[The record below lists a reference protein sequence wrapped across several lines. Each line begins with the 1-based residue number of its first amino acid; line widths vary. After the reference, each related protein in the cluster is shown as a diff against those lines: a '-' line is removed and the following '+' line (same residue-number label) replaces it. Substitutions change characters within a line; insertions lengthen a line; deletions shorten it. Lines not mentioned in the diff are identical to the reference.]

1 MMILT
6 IIGWLL
12 LALAA
17 VGSGFTIAAANMLL
31 RFFGGPQPRS
41 PHDLP
46 VTVLKPL
53 HGAEPNLVDNLATFL
68 CQDHAGPIQLLCGV
82 QRRDDPAIEAVE
94 TLRRRFP
101 AARIDLIIDPT
112 PHGSNGKITNLINM
126 ESAIAHDIVVVSDSD
141 MVAPPS
147 YLTAVLAALDQPKV
161 GLVTCLYRGRGD
173 SGFWSRLGAAG
184 VSYRFLPLAAF
195 MTVKGKTGQTC
206 MGSTIALRRRTL
218 DDIGGFKPFADILA
232 DDHAI
237 GQAVGALGLVSAIP
251 PLLLTHAACEPSL
264 RDLWRH
270 ELRWAATVR
279 ALTPPALYAASVITL
294 PLPLALAGLIFHPLA
309 GIGIVI
315 AALAAKVFA
324 AMAVNRVAGEAT
336 LARGL
341 LPIRDG
347 LSLIVFIASFGVRS
361 VDWRGRRLTITKGG
375 RAAIRTDLQAEAVR
389 V

>member
-1 MMILT
+1 MILM
-6 IIGWLL
+6 ILGWLL

-17 VGSGFTIAAANMLL
+17 VGIGFTIAAAHVLV
-31 RFFGGPQPRS
+31 RFFGKAQPCSPQ
-41 PHDLP
+41 DLP

-53 HGAEPNLVDNLATFL
+53 HGAEPHLADNLATFL

-82 QRRDDPAIEAVE
+82 QHRDDPAIEAVE
-94 TLRRRFP
+94 ALRRRFP
-101 AARIDLIIDPT
+101 AARIDLVVDPT
-112 PHGSNGKITNLINM
+112 AHGANGKIANLINM
-126 ESAIAHDIVVVSDSD
+126 EPAIAHDVVVLSDSD
-141 MVAPPS
+141 MVVPPS

-173 SGFWSRLGAAG
+173 SGLWSRLGAAG
-184 VSYRFLPLAAF
+184 ISYRFLPLATL
-195 MTVKGKTGQTC
+195 MTAMGKTGHTC

-218 DDIGGFKPFADILA
+218 DAIGGFKSFADILA

-251 PLLLTHAACEPSL
+251 PLLLTHASCEASL
-264 RDLWRH
+264 SALWRH

-279 ALTPPALYAASVITL
+279 GLTPPALYAASVMTL

-309 GIGIVI
+309 GLGMVI

-324 AMAVNRVAGEAT
+324 ATVVDRVAGEAT
-336 LARGL
+336 LARPL
-341 LPIRDG
+341 LPIRDC
-347 LSLIVFIASFGVRS
+347 LSLIVFAASFGVRS
-361 VDWRGRRLTITKGG
+361 VDWRGRRLMIATDG
-375 RAAIRTDLQAEAVR
+375 RAAVGTELQADALR

>member
-1 MMILT
+1 MIPAIL
-6 IIGWLL
+6 GWLL
-12 LALAA
+12 LALA
-17 VGSGFTIAAANMLL
+17 VIGSGFTIAAANVLVQFL
-31 RFFGGPQPRS
+31 GARQLCSPR
-41 PHDLP
+41 DQP

-53 HGAEPNLVDNLATFL
+53 HGAEPHLVDNLATFL

-101 AARIDLIIDPT
+101 DARIDLIIDPT
-112 PHGSNGKITNLINM
+112 PHGSNGKIANLINM
-126 ESAIAHDIVVVSDSD
+126 ESAIAHDVVVLSDSD
-141 MVAPPS
+141 MVVPPS

-161 GLVTCLYRGRGD
+161 GLITCLYRGRGD
-173 SGFWSRLGAAG
+173 GGFWSRLGAAG
-184 VSYRFLPLAAF
+184 ISYRFLPLAAF
-195 MTVKGKTGQTC
+195 MTAKGKTGLTC

-218 DDIGGFKPFADILA
+218 NDIGGFKPFADILA

-251 PLLLTHAACEPSL
+251 PLLLTHAAYETSL
-264 RDLWRH
+264 GALWRH

-279 ALTPPALYAASVITL
+279 GLTPPVVYVASVITL

-315 AALAAKVFA
+315 AALAAKLFA
-324 AMAVNRVAGEAT
+324 ATAVNRVAGEAT

-341 LPIRDG
+341 LPIRDA

-361 VDWRGRRLTITKGG
+361 VDWRGRRLRITTGG
-375 RAAIRTDLQAEAVR
+375 RAAIRTDRQAEALR

>member
-1 MMILT
+1 MILA

-17 VGSGFTIAAANMLL
+17 IGSGFTFAAAYMLG
-31 RFFGGPQPRS
+31 RFFGTPQPCS
-41 PHDLP
+41 PRDLP

-53 HGAEPNLVDNLATFL
+53 HGAEPHLVDNLATFL

-82 QRRDDPAIEAVE
+82 QHRDDPAIEAVE

-101 AARIDLIIDPT
+101 AARIDLIIDAT
-112 PHGSNGKITNLINM
+112 PHGSNGKIANLINM
-126 ESAIAHDIVVVSDSD
+126 ESAIAHDVVVLSDSD
-141 MVAPPS
+141 MVVPPS
-147 YLTAVLAALDQPKV
+147 YLTAVLAALDEPKV

-173 SGFWSRLGAAG
+173 AGFWSRLGAAG
-184 VSYRFLPLAAF
+184 VSYRFLPLATF
-195 MTVKGKTGQTC
+195 MTAMGKTGQTC

-218 DDIGGFKPFADILA
+218 DDIGGFTPFADILA

-251 PLLLTHAACEPSL
+251 RMLLTHAACETSL
-264 RDLWRH
+264 RAVWRH

-279 ALTPPALYAASVITL
+279 GLTPPAVYVASLITL
-294 PLPLALAGLIFHPLA
+294 PLPLALAGMIVHPLA
-309 GIGIVI
+309 GIAIVI

-324 AMAVNRVAGEAT
+324 ATAVNRVAGEAT
-336 LARGL
+336 FARAL

-361 VDWRGRRLTITKGG
+361 VDWRGRRLTIGTDG
-375 RAAIRTDLQAEAVR
+375 RAAAGTDLQAEPVR

>member
-1 MMILT
+1 MILA

-17 VGSGFTIAAANMLL
+17 IGSGFTFSAAYMLG
-31 RFFGGPQPRS
+31 RFFGTPQPCS
-41 PHDLP
+41 PRDLP

-53 HGAEPNLVDNLATFL
+53 HGAEPHLVDNLATFL
-68 CQDHAGPIQLLCGV
+68 CQDHVGPIQLLCGV
-82 QRRDDPAIEAVE
+82 QHSDDPAIEAVE

-101 AARIDLIIDPT
+101 AARIDLIIDAT
-112 PHGSNGKITNLINM
+112 PHGSNGKIANLINM
-126 ESAIAHDIVVVSDSD
+126 ESAIAHDVVVLSDSD

-147 YLTAVLAALDQPKV
+147 YLTDVLAALDQPKV

-184 VSYRFLPLAAF
+184 ISYRFLPLATF
-195 MTVKGKTGQTC
+195 MTAIGKTGQTC

-218 DDIGGFKPFADILA
+218 DDIGGFTPFADILA

-251 PLLLTHAACEPSL
+251 PMLLTHAACETSL
-264 RDLWRH
+264 RAVWRH

-279 ALTPPALYAASVITL
+279 GLTPPAVYAASLITL
-294 PLPLALAGLIFHPLA
+294 PLPLALAGMIVHPLA
-309 GIGIVI
+309 GIGIAI
-315 AALAAKVFA
+315 AALAAKLFA
-324 AMAVNRVAGEAT
+324 ATAVNRVAGEAT
-336 LARGL
+336 FARAL

-361 VDWRGRRLTITKGG
+361 VDWRGRRLTIGTDG
-375 RAAIRTDLQAEAVR
+375 RAAAGTDLQAEPVR